1 MDMNWIDLVIGTL
14 IVLAVLIGWRRGF
27 LAQFPAV
34 AALLASLWLAMRLYL
49 FASQWISGV
58 TEWPVAWTKPLGF
71 LLILSASLLSQ
82 RWLYAGL
89 HSRIPLQVHRHW
101 LNRLLGI
108 APGLVHGLVQ
118 AVIAAAL
125 LIALPLTENWQ
136 RQVRDSELNTRF
148 TDHAEA
154 LQGMLRP
161 VFDDAIGETLTTLK
175 VQPQRKETIKLP
187 FIVANAKPQS
197 ALEAQMLA
205 MINRERVQAG
215 LKPLL
220 MHAPLT
226 AVARQHSADMLAR
239 GYFSHYSPE
248 GKTAFDRLREERIA
262 FLIAGE
268 NLALAPSVTIAH
280 AGLMHSPGH
289 RANLLRSQFG
299 KVGIGILDAGRRGIM
314 VTQKFSN

>member
-1 MDMNWIDLVIGTL
+1 M
-14 IVLAVLIGWRRGF
+14 
-27 LAQFPAV
+27 
-34 AALLASLWLAMRLYL
+34 
-49 FASQWISGV
+49 
-58 TEWPVAWTKPLGF
+58 
-71 LLILSASLLSQ
+71 
-82 RWLYAGL
+82 
-89 HSRIPLQVHRHW
+89 
-101 LNRLLGI
+101 
-108 APGLVHGLVQ
+108 VHGLVQ